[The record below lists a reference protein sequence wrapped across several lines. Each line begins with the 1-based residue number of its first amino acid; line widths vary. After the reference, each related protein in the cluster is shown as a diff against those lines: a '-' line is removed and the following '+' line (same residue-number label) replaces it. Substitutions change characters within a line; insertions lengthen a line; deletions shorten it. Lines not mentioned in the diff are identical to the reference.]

1 MVLQITFCNI
11 ATLSPLVLPDG
22 YLSGEGF
29 MLLLDLELGRLQAQG
44 FPGLHLLDAA
54 IA

>member
-1 MVLQITFCNI
+1 MAFCI
-11 ATLSPLVLPDG
+11 IPVLSPLVLPDG

-29 MLLLDLELGRLQAQG
+29 VLLLDLELGRLQAQG
-44 FPGLHLLDAA
+44 FLGLHLLDAA

>member
-1 MVLQITFCNI
+1 MLSVVIP
-11 ATLSPLVLPDG
+11 ALSPSVLPDG
-22 YLSGEGF
+22 YLSGEGSV
-29 MLLLDLELGRLQAQG
+29 LLLELDLGCLQAQG